1 MTTQI
6 MKSDEARVKW
16 RDVLESAMFG
26 NDTVIERYN
35 RPTAVVIPF
44 DDYTAILEA
53 LEDYR
58 AGQRAE
64 AAHQEWLDDPESGED
79 WETVKAELIANGL
92 LTSD

>member
-1 MTTQI
+1 MATQI

-58 AGQRAE
+58 AGQRAQM
-64 AAHQEWLDDPESGED
+64 AHQEWLEDPESGEE
-79 WETVKAELIANGL
+79 WETVKAELIADGL
-92 LTSD
+92 LTND

>member
-1 MTTQI
+1 
-6 MKSDEARVKW
+6 MKSDEARVRW

-64 AAHQEWLDDPESGED
+64 RAHQEWLENQESGED
-79 WETVKAELIANGL
+79 WKTVKAELIADGL
-92 LTSD
+92 LTNG